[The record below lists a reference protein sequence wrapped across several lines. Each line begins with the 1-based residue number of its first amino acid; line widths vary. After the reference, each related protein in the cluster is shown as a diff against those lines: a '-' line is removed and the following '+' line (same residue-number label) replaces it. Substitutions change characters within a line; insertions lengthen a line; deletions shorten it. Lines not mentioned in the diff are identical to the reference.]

1 MATGRQPIPIC
12 QAAADSGGRLSG
24 SFFAITVPTA
34 KPTAPASAMMIP
46 GSFSTLAASP
56 LPPMIEARPANAMT
70 SEITRSRLGRS
81 PSTGQA
87 SIEAQIGMV

>member
-1 MATGRQPIPIC
+1 
-12 QAAADSGGRLSG
+12 
-24 SFFAITVPTA
+24 
-34 KPTAPASAMMIP
+34 MMIP
-46 GSFSTLAASP
+46 GSFSMLAASP